1 MQSTASALEGG
12 EILRRDKRGRIW
24 TSPERK
30 AALLEEFGRSG
41 LSGAQFARLS
51 GLKYSTL
58 QNWLQQQRRRTTT
71 VEAGSGEVRL
81 LEAVVENG
89 GAMESAVGAS
99 VGGLLI
105 ELPGGSR
112 MRVETPMQLRLAAEL
127 LLMMARQPGRPP
139 C

>member
-1 MQSTASALEGG
+1 M
-12 EILRRDKRGRIW
+12 RRDKRGRVW

-41 LSGAQFARLS
+41 VSGAQFARLS

-58 QNWLQQQRRRTTT
+58 QNWLQQQRRRTRTG
-71 VEAGSGEVRL
+71 EAGSGEVRL
-81 LEAVVENG
+81 LEAVVESG
-89 GAMESAVGAS
+89 GAMGSAVVGAS
-99 VGGLLI
+99 VGGLVI

>member
-1 MQSTASALEGG
+1 MQSTSSALEGG
-12 EILRRDKRGRIW
+12 EILRRDKRGRVW
-24 TSPERK
+24 TKPERRE
-30 AALLEEFGRSG
+30 ALLEEYGKSG

-58 QNWLQQQRRRTTT
+58 QNWLQQRRRRRRA

-81 LEAVVENG
+81 LEAVVESG

-112 MRVETPMQLRLAAEL
+112 MRVETPVQLRLAAEL
-127 LLMMARQPGRPP
+127 LLMMGRQPGRPP

>member
-1 MQSTASALEGG
+1 M
-12 EILRRDKRGRIW
+12 
-24 TSPERK
+24 
-30 AALLEEFGRSG
+30 
-41 LSGAQFARLS
+41 SGAQFARLS

>member
-12 EILRRDKRGRIW
+12 EILRRDKRGRVW
-24 TSPERK
+24 TSPERR
-30 AALLEEFGRSG
+30 AALLEEFGSRG
-41 LSGAQFARLS
+41 LSGGQFARLS

-58 QNWLQQQRRRTTT
+58 QNWLQQQRRRTAT
-71 VEAGSGEVRL
+71 VEAASGEVRL
-81 LEAVVENG
+81 LEAVVESG
-89 GAMESAVGAS
+89 GAMGSAVGAS